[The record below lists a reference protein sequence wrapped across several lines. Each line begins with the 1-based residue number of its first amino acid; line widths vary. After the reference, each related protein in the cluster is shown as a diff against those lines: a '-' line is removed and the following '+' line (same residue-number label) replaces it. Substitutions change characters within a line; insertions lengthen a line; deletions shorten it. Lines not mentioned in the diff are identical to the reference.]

1 MFQGHCFPL
10 FHIHGYGNASRVDV
24 MFSPEDRQALL
35 VTLEDLADDFGIIFI
50 EAPAE
55 THRDMASYL
64 QNLQKDRWI
73 APLIP
78 VGVHANHYVM
88 AQVRMALGNE
98 GRVGVVL
105 YGLDPLA
112 KDPTLN
118 LLGSL
123 NLSRDVLPSIV
134 RGPMIILGDRNTL
147 KVISEKLPD
156 FYSWRVLELTAQT

>member
-1 MFQGHCFPL
+1 MLTQ
-10 FHIHGYGNASRVDV
+10 
-24 MFSPEDRQALL
+24 EDRQALL
-35 VTLEDLADDFGIIFI
+35 VTLEDLADNFGIVFI
-50 EAPAE
+50 EAPE
-55 THRDMASYL
+55 NTHQDMVSYL
-64 QNLQKDRWI
+64 RSLRGDHPI

-78 VGVHANHYVM
+78 VGVHANHYVT
-88 AQVRMALGNE
+88 AQVRMALENE
-98 GRVGVVL
+98 ARAGVVL
-105 YGLDPLA
+105 YGLEPLA